1 MSSENEPAEQVAAPA
16 ARRRRPSKRWSI
28 GGGAV
33 LAVLILGGVVAALV
47 IPGGGHGRGGPRGG
61 DVGLTAAEDDLGG
74 SDLLGTGPGE
84 DRRGGGRDRD
94 TRGTGDDTLLV
105 GVVKSTASGSLVVT
119 RDGGGDVTVR
129 TDDRTRVRGTAT
141 ALADLTAGERVVVR
155 VTGTGDTATAVAVQ
169 APKAR
174 LTGTVTAL
182 TGDRATVVEAG
193 GLTGTVDVSG
203 LTDKPA
209 VGTLALF
216 TGTPT
221 ENGTVL
227 KAETSRTLPVTP

>member
-1 MSSENEPAEQVAAPA
+1 
-16 ARRRRPSKRWSI
+16 
-28 GGGAV
+28 V

-47 IPGGGHGRGGPRGG
+47 IPGGGHGRGGSRGG

-193 GLTGTVDVSG
+193 GLTRDGRCLRPDRRARRRHAGALHGHADRERHGPQGGDLPHAARHS
-203 LTDKPA
+203 LTA
-209 VGTLALF
+209 GRR
-216 TGTPT
+216 TP
-221 ENGTVL
+221 
-227 KAETSRTLPVTP
+227 